1 MRDDKEKVMEIL
13 FSLFEKHQFY
23 NIKVK
28 TDLFSILVGW
38 WFYSFITSFYEKY
51 CYPQEF

>member
-23 NIKVK
+23 NIKVIIVIF
-28 TDLFSILVGW
+28 TMLGRLVLFLFSITL
-38 WFYSFITSFYEKY
+38 FY
-51 CYPQEF
+51 

>member
-23 NIKVK
+23 NIKVR
-28 TDLFSILVGW
+28 TVVFTILGELVLFLFSIIL
-38 WFYSFITSFYEKY
+38 FY
-51 CYPQEF
+51 

>member
-23 NIKVK
+23 NIKVR
-28 TDLFSILVGW
+28 TVGRVGSCPF
-38 WFYSFITSFYEKY
+38 FYDFVLLTLSNDH
-51 CYPQEF
+51 